1 MGSRRGRGRSSKGS
15 HSASEGPIAAPATS
29 DSGFVLQYLMSDPI
43 YEFSYWSWSNSLLRL
58 SATTFSQSVSA
69 MHRNNDIFSNY
80 HSKIGIGV
88 RCATYRRPV
97 VARFEMAS
105 HLLKTRLLILLC
117 LSTITHN
124 KFYTSIP
131 RSQKECMFSSATIK
145 SKLLDPIFFKV
156 WTHFKAAYSI
166 FNQEH

>member
-1 MGSRRGRGRSSKGS
+1 M
-15 HSASEGPIAAPATS
+15 
-29 DSGFVLQYLMSDPI
+29 
-43 YEFSYWSWSNSLLRL
+43 LRL

-131 RSQKECMFSSATIK
+131 RSQKECMFSSATVQIEAPRSNILQILDALQGCIQHLQPRTLSKKELIK
-145 SKLLDPIFFKV
+145 LRSSCNDFDSRFDIRTSSF
-156 WTHFKAAYSI
+156 H
-166 FNQEH
+166 